1 MNFNTL
7 VKTTAKTLT
16 NVGKYTKIKLWKYSP
31 TILAVV
37 GTGGVIT
44 AGVMA
49 CKATL
54 KLEDTVAEANDDI
67 QTVKESFEVANEHPD
82 DDGSKEYIEKQYRKD
97 LFKAYANMCG
107 AIAKLYGPSVL
118 VCMSSVAC
126 IFGSKKIMDD
136 RYSACLAACTTTER
150 LFAKYRKNVIDD
162 LGEEADRKYR
172 FGTQTHV
179 VETPVLDKK
188 GNQKT
193 DKNGNPKVNRELVEA
208 VDKNNLIGDYARIF
222 DEVSSKEWDSD
233 YEYNLHNLIL
243 RQKYADDMLKSR
255 GYLFLNEVYQML
267 GFPVTPSGQDVGW
280 IYERNNPIGDNYVDF
295 GMNKVYAE
303 DGLSAMD
310 RMSPQNNAILLNFNV
325 DGYIKDRLFKAQN
338 IFD

>member
-7 VKTTAKTLT
+7 VKTLAK
-16 NVGKYTKIKLWKYSP
+16 VGKYTKIKLWKHSP

-54 KLEDTVAEANDDI
+54 KLEETVAEANNDI
-67 QTVKESFEVANEHPD
+67 QSVKDSLMIANAHPD
-82 DDGSKEYIEKQYRKD
+82 DEGSKEYIETQYRKD
-97 LFKAYANMCG
+97 LFKAYANMGG
-107 AIAKLYGPSVL
+107 ALIKLYGPSVL
-118 VCMSSVAC
+118 VCASSVAC

-188 GNQKT
+188 GRQKI
-193 DKNGNPKVNRELVEA
+193 DKNGNPKANSEIVE
-208 VDKNNLIGDYARIF
+208 VIDKNNLIDDYARIF
-222 DEVSSKEWDSD
+222 DEVSSKEWDSN
-233 YEYNLHNLIL
+233 YEYNLNNLIL
-243 RQKYADDMLKSR
+243 RQKYANDMLHSR

-267 GFPVTPSGQDVGW
+267 GFPVTPTGQDVGW
-280 IYERNNPIGDNYVDF
+280 IFERNNPIGDNYVDF
-295 GMNKVYAE
+295 GMNKICAC

-310 RMSPQNNAILLNFNV
+310 KMSPQNNAILLNFNV

>member
-7 VKTTAKTLT
+7 VKTLT
-16 NVGKYTKIKLWKYSP
+16 KVGKYTKIKLWKHSP

-54 KLEDTVAEANDDI
+54 KLEETVAEANNDI
-67 QTVKESFEVANEHPD
+67 QSVKESLKIANAHPD
-82 DDGSKEYIEKQYRKD
+82 DEGSKEYIETQYRKD
-97 LFKAYANMCG
+97 LFKAYVNMGG
-107 AIAKLYGPSVL
+107 ALIKLYGPSVL
-118 VCMSSVAC
+118 VCASSVAC

-136 RYSACLAACTTTER
+136 RYSACLAACSTTER

-179 VETPVLDKK
+179 VEPPVLDKK
-188 GNQKT
+188 GSHNT
-193 DKNGNPKVNRELVEA
+193 AKNGNPKMNSEIVE
-208 VDKNNLIGDYARIF
+208 VIDKNNLIDDYARIF
-222 DEVSSKEWDSD
+222 DEVSSKEWDSN
-233 YEYNLHNLIL
+233 YEYNLNNLIL
-243 RQKYADDMLKSR
+243 RQKYANDMLHSR

-267 GFPVTPSGQDVGW
+267 GFPVTPTGQDVGW

-295 GMNKVYAE
+295 GMNKICAC
-303 DGLSAMD
+303 DGLSAID
-310 RMSPQNNAILLNFNV
+310 KMSPQNNAILLNFNV